1 MTTERISNKMDM
13 YINFADL
20 QLHRL
25 RHHGV
30 VDVRL
35 GVGAVPER
43 VVLRRSMCVPQ
54 LQHKHRYID
63 VEQVQHKR

>member
-54 LQHKHRYID
+54 LQWKHRD
-63 VEQVQHKR
+63 VGQVQHQP